1 MGVSLK
7 DCYDS
12 RPIDFTWSTLRD
24 YTGPNG
30 VTLRGGLALCG
41 SE

>member
-24 YTGPNG
+24 YTLFMRY
-30 VTLRGGLALCG
+30 TSGLLESRLDDG
-41 SE
+41 